1 MRYKSKISGKE
12 NSTSA
17 MALSPNATLCSSLAS
32 PATDNADD
40 QEEGTKDNEELTFEL
55 SAAQVSAARRAKADA
70 LKDQLR

>member
-1 MRYKSKISGKE
+1 MRYKSKISGKG

-40 QEEGTKDNEELTFEL
+40 QEEGTKDNEELTF
-55 SAAQVSAARRAKADA
+55 
-70 LKDQLR
+70 